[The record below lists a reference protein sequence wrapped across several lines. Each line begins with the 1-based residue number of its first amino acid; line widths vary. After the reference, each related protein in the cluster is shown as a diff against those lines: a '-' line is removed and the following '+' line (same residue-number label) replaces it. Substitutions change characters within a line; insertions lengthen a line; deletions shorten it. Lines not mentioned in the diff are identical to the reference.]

1 MGISPRMRN
10 ALFLWNDDDHRGI
23 NDLLLI
29 VAVIENN
36 QVKAAA
42 GYRITEYL
50 AWGKKFYL
58 DGLITEETVRRK
70 GYVKMLWQC
79 CILSERTAVIRIK
92 KL

>member
-50 AWGKKFYL
+50 A
-58 DGLITEETVRRK
+58 
-70 GYVKMLWQC
+70 
-79 CILSERTAVIRIK
+79 
-92 KL
+92 

>member
-10 ALFLWNDDDHRGI
+10 ALFLWNGDDHRGI

-50 AWGKKFYL
+50 AWGKNF
-58 DGLITEETVRRK
+58 I
-70 GYVKMLWQC
+70 
-79 CILSERTAVIRIK
+79 
-92 KL
+92 